1 MEIKLEYVSMLDI
14 DVENGSTIE
23 VEANSQVK
31 DVLEELGLEKKQQR
45 FIKPFINEEEKRP
58 TSTLSAGD
66 KLFLFLPA
74 GGG

>member
-1 MEIKLEYVSMLDI
+1 MEIKLEYVSMLNL
-14 DVENGSTIE
+14 DVENGATIE
-23 VEANSQVK
+23 VEDNIQVQ
-31 DVLEELGLEKKQQR
+31 DLLEELGLEKKQQR

-58 TSTLSAGD
+58 TSTLSDGD